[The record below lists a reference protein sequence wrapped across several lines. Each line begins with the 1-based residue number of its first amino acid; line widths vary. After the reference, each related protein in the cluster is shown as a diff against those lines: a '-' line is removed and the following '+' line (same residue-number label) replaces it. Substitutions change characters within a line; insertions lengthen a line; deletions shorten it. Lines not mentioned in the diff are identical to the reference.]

1 MQVSQNGAA
10 ANASPDP
17 LNSSRDGLKRTT
29 SSHPNTTP
37 PRNPPLGRSKTLPV
51 PPING
56 VRHDEPQLSERDSIF
71 ATTFLPTESTPVNS
85 PSLGPL
91 PAGAGGELETEEKE
105 DLWNMGVTSARSLS
119 DLSLFFQPDP
129 PPTSFPLSRS
139 KSFRKS
145 PVQRKP
151 SRSSITPQYQPDS
164 CYPLF
169 QKQAYPSHS
178 LDAKSQRPPLS
189 LLGSASALNRPS
201 TPKDRTASSE
211 NLEDLQHS
219 SERSK
224 YRSWREGKGRMQ
236 GMTIADSQRKSN
248 VGEAVEVDKRI
259 DAKLP
264 KSDQGANVRSRKA
277 SHYLGLFKDNDV
289 DHKRR
294 DEITALKTP
303 ELEDVKEEREDS
315 VTEEHRAR
323 LPASEAVPSRLEV
336 PHRSQESHQA
346 LSDKAETVAPGT
358 STFRPPSRHDAEPL
372 VDAAPEKGGLNII
385 RGNHKIQKTNKESAL
400 SRALQAAAEEKAKL
414 ASSDTK
420 KDIAPQDVGDQVE
433 KAEESDQEQISSATY
448 FPHQGVA
455 VREVLA
461 SSETST
467 KDVAKAFPLQERD
480 AVPDTGLL
488 GVEIQQEGSD
498 NVEIA
503 LVSED
508 ESQVLHGELS
518 SSRRS
523 SQALRDQ
530 LPPLASQHGL
540 DYESDFSH
548 YESDV
553 IDDDETTPTATPTAK
568 SHLNDHR
575 PSAQIEAATVQNP
588 PPIGAV
594 ELKPYNHQVG
604 GHNTVYSFS
613 RQAVCKQL
621 NSRENEFY
629 ETVEQHHPDLLDFLP
644 RYIGV
649 LNVTY
654 KRPAKKK
661 KTKVPFDG
669 GLETPIRHQQSWG
682 ATSVNLDLQKQVFR
696 DVFSPPTIHRH
707 DRKDRNYHARSLRR
721 LTKESLRPLADSA
734 PSVAR
739 RSSADISALRVAG
752 AETSNRDANRR
763 LAIKNSSERN
773 SPPVNSAPSEND
785 FAQPRDNADS
795 HQSRSADHSELE
807 NEPLVSAKT
816 PRRRY
821 SGSGLRRKAHDM
833 DSRGD
838 LEYHE
843 DEGYKG
849 DVEED
854 VFAIELDKTPTDAAR
869 TTNGSHEVKAD
880 EGAARVPMQDLRTIN
895 ETVPEAAQIMVPKL
909 QTPVEPGSEAHNP
922 DQSLLEESG
931 RIAHFILLEDLT
943 AGMQHPCVLDLK
955 MGTRQ
960 YGVDAD
966 EKKQKSQRRKCQ
978 MTTSR
983 ELGVRVCGMQV
994 WNARTQSNLFEDKYF
1009 GRDLKA
1015 GKQFQDALTRFFYDG
1030 TGYSRAL
1037 KHIPVVL
1044 EKISALERIVRQLP
1058 GYRFYACSLLLMY
1071 DADGDSKSRSSSRP
1085 PTDSSRTPREDR
1097 PARKDEILLKIVDF
1111 ANCITAED
1119 MPDLAD
1125 MKCPPKHPYGVDRG
1139 YLRGLRTL
1147 RMYFRKV
1154 YEELSNQNSFVERG
1168 EGEGMA
1174 TEGRGIAGGQAE
1186 IGWNE
1191 GVVEEDPGEVS
1202 V

>member
-1 MQVSQNGAA
+1 MAC
-10 ANASPDP
+10 
-17 LNSSRDGLKRTT
+17 R
-29 SSHPNTTP
+29 
-37 PRNPPLGRSKTLPV
+37 
-51 PPING
+51 
-56 VRHDEPQLSERDSIF
+56 
-71 ATTFLPTESTPVNS
+71 
-85 PSLGPL
+85 
-91 PAGAGGELETEEKE
+91 
-105 DLWNMGVTSARSLS
+105 
-119 DLSLFFQPDP
+119 
-129 PPTSFPLSRS
+129 
-139 KSFRKS
+139 
-145 PVQRKP
+145 
-151 SRSSITPQYQPDS
+151 
-164 CYPLF
+164 
-169 QKQAYPSHS
+169 
-178 LDAKSQRPPLS
+178 
-189 LLGSASALNRPS
+189 
-201 TPKDRTASSE
+201 
-211 NLEDLQHS
+211 
-219 SERSK
+219 
-224 YRSWREGKGRMQ
+224 
-236 GMTIADSQRKSN
+236 
-248 VGEAVEVDKRI
+248 
-259 DAKLP
+259 
-264 KSDQGANVRSRKA
+264 DQGIFST
-277 SHYLGLFKDNDV
+277 S
-289 DHKRR
+289 
-294 DEITALKTP
+294 ETTALLTM
-303 ELEDVKEEREDS
+303 
-315 VTEEHRAR
+315 
-323 LPASEAVPSRLEV
+323 
-336 PHRSQESHQA
+336 
-346 LSDKAETVAPGT
+346 
-358 STFRPPSRHDAEPL
+358 
-372 VDAAPEKGGLNII
+372 I
-385 RGNHKIQKTNKESAL
+385 
-400 SRALQAAAEEKAKL
+400 
-414 ASSDTK
+414 
-420 KDIAPQDVGDQVE
+420 
-433 KAEESDQEQISSATY
+433 
-448 FPHQGVA
+448 
-455 VREVLA
+455 
-461 SSETST
+461 
-467 KDVAKAFPLQERD
+467 
-480 AVPDTGLL
+480 
-488 GVEIQQEGSD
+488 
-498 NVEIA
+498 
-503 LVSED
+503 
-508 ESQVLHGELS
+508 
-518 SSRRS
+518 
-523 SQALRDQ
+523 
-530 LPPLASQHGL
+530 
-540 DYESDFSH
+540 
-548 YESDV
+548 
-553 IDDDETTPTATPTAK
+553 
-568 SHLNDHR
+568 
-575 PSAQIEAATVQNP
+575 
-588 PPIGAV
+588 
-594 ELKPYNHQVG
+594 
-604 GHNTVYSFS
+604 
-613 RQAVCKQL
+613 
-621 NSRENEFY
+621 
-629 ETVEQHHPDLLDFLP
+629 

-669 GLETPIRHQQSWG
+669 GLEVSDKSGQTKQPTASEGSSRTDTPSQSNVAINGGESQSPRIVSHSQQTTSVPEVSLSNNRHIIPEDLFQLPPRPSTSHIDTSSRPSFHFGNAVSFRQGPGGQHSRASSLNGDARPPIRHQQSWG